1 MEEGVWHF
9 WSFVEYGVKFAF
21 MFFFRF
27 LLVPVLLQIEK
38 AMMELLVYPWVSSL
52 ESAAVLFLFSL
63 LGSFFIDGNTK
74 GSSSD
79 NTNN

>member
-52 ESAAVLFLFSL
+52 ESAAV
-63 LGSFFIDGNTK
+63 
-74 GSSSD
+74 
-79 NTNN
+79 